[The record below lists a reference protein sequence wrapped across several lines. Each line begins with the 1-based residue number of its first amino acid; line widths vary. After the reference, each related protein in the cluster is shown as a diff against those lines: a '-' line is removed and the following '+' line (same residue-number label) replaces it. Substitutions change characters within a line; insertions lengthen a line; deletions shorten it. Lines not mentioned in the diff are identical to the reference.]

1 MEEVVYRRYK
11 RVLEENKALP
21 QLIVLDGGKGQLSSA
36 VKSLKKLG
44 IIGKVAVVSIAK
56 KLEEIYFPGDKFPL
70 YIDKKSES
78 LKIIQQMRNEAHR
91 FGIKHH
97 RNKRIKVTLKSELT
111 SIEGVGEKTA
121 QLLFREFKSID
132 EIKTKSVDQLA
143 EVVGLVRAKSIY
155 HYFLTS

>member
-1 MEEVVYRRYK
+1 M
-11 RVLEENKALP
+11 
-21 QLIVLDGGKGQLSSA
+21 
-36 VKSLKKLG
+36 
-44 IIGKVAVVSIAK
+44 
-56 KLEEIYFPGDKFPL
+56 EEIYFPGDKFPL